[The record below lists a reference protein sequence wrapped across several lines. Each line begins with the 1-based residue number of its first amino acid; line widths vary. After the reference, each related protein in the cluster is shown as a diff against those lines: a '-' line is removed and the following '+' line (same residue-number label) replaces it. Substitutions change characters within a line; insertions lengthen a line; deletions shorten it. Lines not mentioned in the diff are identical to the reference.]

1 MSGATFGLLSPFDH
15 TTQSW
20 ETYKGRIAQWFIA
33 NDIDNTKDAGGKK
46 RRAILLSALNDGTYK
61 LATDLALPKQLQS
74 VPYEDIVKLLD
85 DHFTPKRCGFSERYK
100 FYAATQQSGETFQ
113 QWAARLRGL
122 SAYCEFSNVEEALR
136 DKFVMG
142 MLSGPEKEK
151 LFARDLTVLSTL
163 AKAVELAES
172 VHCARAGAAASQP
185 VQTSQDLFKVEQKRH
200 RESTPG
206 SSGGG
211 DDKKEQC
218 QVCGYYNHKTL
229 QCRFA
234 KSRCKKCKA
243 KGHLK
248 KMCKSVNFMT
258 VNAVDEGDDDD
269 DDGECY
275 KIFNIRSN
283 KGEPMIETV
292 LMLNRPINLEIDT
305 GAAVTALH
313 VNTYKKHFSDVPLS
327 VTKNRLITFTGDNIP
342 CLGAVRLPV
351 TYANQT
357 HSLKVYVVRKAGAD
371 VLGRDFISQFNL
383 ELALITPVRY
393 CAQDQDTSNI
403 IRELEKRY
411 ASVFLD
417 KLGKFNKYKVSL
429 QLKENAKPVF
439 IRARPIAFALRDKVD
454 KEIDRLLSV
463 GVLKPV
469 DHSQYA
475 SPIVPVLKRNG
486 AIRICV
492 DYSTGVN
499 KQLVVDQYPLPTVT
513 ELFAKLYGGKQFTK
527 LDLSNAYNQF
537 ELDEKSQELTS
548 VNTHRGLFTYT
559 RMVFGLSSAPAVFQR
574 AMEGVLAGVPGTLCL
589 LDDVLVTGENTEQH
603 LTRLNEVLRRLQD
616 AGLTLQKEKCE
627 FFKDEVNYLGYVIDK
642 HGLHKSPLKVKA
654 MIDAPIPQNE
664 KQLQSFLGLVN
675 YYRSFVPN
683 ASAVLSPLYDLLK
696 KGVKWCWTKEHDRAF
711 VAIKECLASEQVLAH
726 FNPAA
731 DIVLTV
737 DAGPCGLGAIL
748 SQIEADGTERP
759 ISFASRTLNAAEKRY
774 SQLQKEATSII
785 FGIRRY
791 HQYLYGRAVP
801 FTLRTDHKPLLSIFG
816 PYRGIPEVSA
826 NRLQRYAMF
835 LSGYNYKIEYVRS
848 ADNNADFLSR
858 ACLPGPAPA
867 GSRGPAA
874 RFANATTDIPDR
886 ASYIN
891 FVVDGNLPVTLNE
904 LRQHTERDTVLQKV
918 INFIS
923 NGWPKKVSDEA
934 LKPYYLCRLQLS
946 YENGCVMRGHKVVIP
961 VKLQS
966 VILAEVHQSHLGIV
980 KTKAEV
986 RSRFWFPGVDAALE
1000 RLISAC
1006 TVCIQQRPSPARA
1019 PLAQWEYPPCAF
1031 HRIHCDFLGP
1041 INGSSYLVI
1050 VDAYTKWVEAYNMKT
1065 NITSLATIEKICEFM
1080 SRFGIPH
1087 TLVTDNGTSFTSREF
1102 EAFCRL
1108 NGISHVTSP
1117 AYNAASN
1124 GQAESYVKIIKKG
1137 IKTSLL
1143 NGNGVQNSWKRLLK
1157 YLFDYRNSV
1166 HTTTGVSPAQLVYG
1180 RKLKTR
1186 LDLINPKIPSP
1197 SSPALAD
1204 TVRKNQ
1210 CLQNR
1215 PSMCRKAQVFTPGNL
1230 VLFKAFQANGKFKWC
1245 RGTIVKKVG
1254 KVVYIVKDNIT
1265 SKTFK
1270 KHKNQIV
1277 LDKGHDCAYPSYWNE
1292 DIEIWEDDDDTSS
1305 PSPPA
1310 PSEELQ
1316 PSTGEEGERT
1326 LIADPHP
1333 VTSEPSEP
1341 IDTPLESIPG
1351 DQSEEDEFLE
1361 ALPGPATE
1369 PENRD
1374 SDVSADNDLVPTT
1387 PRTKR
1392 NRPKINYKPF
1402 FSNK

>member
-1 MSGATFGLLSPFDH
+1 MSGATFGLLSSFDH

-33 NDIDNTKDAGGKK
+33 NDIDDTKDAGGQK
-46 RRAILLSALNDGTYK
+46 RRAILLSALSDGTYK
-61 LATDLALPKQLQS
+61 LAADLALPKELQS

-85 DHFTPKRCGFSERYK
+85 DHFTPKRCGFGERYK
-100 FYAATQQSGETFQ
+100 FYAATQQSGETFP

-122 SAYCEFSNVEEALR
+122 SAYCGFSNVEEALR

-142 MLSGPEKEK
+142 MSSGPEKEK
-151 LFARDLTVLSTL
+151 LFARDLTVLTL

-185 VQTSQDLFKVEQKRH
+185 VQISQDQLFKVEKTLQRD
-200 RESTPG
+200 ST
-206 SSGGG
+206 SANTGGADG
-211 DDKKEQC
+211 KKEQC

-243 KGHLK
+243 TGHLK
-248 KMCKSVNFMT
+248 RMCKSVNFMA
-258 VNAVDEGDDDD
+258 VNAVDEGDD

-292 LMLNRPINLEIDT
+292 LMFHRPINLEIDT

-327 VTKNRLITFTGDNIP
+327 ATKNRLITFTGDNIP

-357 HSLKVYVVRKAGAD
+357 HTLKVYVVRKAGAD
-371 VLGRDFISQFNL
+371 VLGRDFISRFNL
-383 ELALITPVRY
+383 ELAIISPVRY
-393 CAQDQDTSNI
+393 CGQNQETSNT

-411 ASVFLD
+411 TSVFSD
-417 KLGKFNKYKVSL
+417 KLGQFNKYKVSLHL

-454 KEIDRLLSV
+454 KEIDRLLSL

-486 AIRICV
+486 AIRICA

-537 ELDEKSQELTS
+537 ELDEKSQELTC

-603 LTRLNEVLRRLQD
+603 LTRLNEVLRRLQE

-654 MIDAPIPQNE
+654 MLDAPIPQNE

-683 ASAVLSPLYDLLK
+683 ASAILSPLYDLLK
-696 KGVKWCWTKEHDRAF
+696 KGVKWCWTEEHDRAF
-711 VAIKECLASEQVLAH
+711 AAIKQCLASEQVLAH

-737 DAGPCGLGAIL
+737 DAGPHGLGAIL

-858 ACLPGPAPA
+858 ACLPGPAGA
-867 GSRGPAA
+867 RGEAA
-874 RFANATTDIPDR
+874 RCATATTDIPDR

-891 FVVDGNLPVTLNE
+891 FVVDGNLPVTLTE
-904 LRQHTERDTVLQKV
+904 LRQHTERDTILQKV
-918 INFIS
+918 IHFIL
-923 NGWPKKVSDEA
+923 NGWPKKVSEEA

-961 VKLQS
+961 AKLQS

-1006 TVCIQQRPSPARA
+1006 TICIQQRPSPARA

-1050 VDAYTKWVEAYNMKT
+1050 VDAYTKWVEVYNMKT
-1065 NITSLATIEKICEFM
+1065 TMTSLATIEKICEFM

-1102 EAFCRL
+1102 EAFCML

-1137 IKTSLL
+1137 IKTSILS
-1143 NGNGVQNSWKRLLK
+1143 GNGVQNSWKRLLK

-1186 LDLINPKIPSP
+1186 LDLINPKISSP
-1197 SSPALAD
+1197 SSPALVN

-1210 CLQNR
+1210 CLQNKS
-1215 PSMCRKAQVFTPGNL
+1215 SMCRKAQCFSRGEL
-1230 VLFKAFQANGKFKWC
+1230 VLFKAFEANGKFKWC

-1265 SKTFK
+1265 FKTFK

-1277 LDKGHDCAYPSYWNE
+1277 LDKGHGCAYSSYSDE
-1292 DIEIWEDDDDTSS
+1292 DIEIQDDDTSS
-1305 PSPPA
+1305 AHPLSPA
-1310 PSEELQ
+1310 PSEERQ
-1316 PSTGEEGERT
+1316 PNSTGEEREWK
-1326 LIADPHP
+1326 LVPDPQP
-1333 VTSEPSEP
+1333 TSSAEP
-1341 IDTPLESIPG
+1341 IATPPRSIPG
-1351 DQSEEDEFLE
+1351 GQSEEDDEFLE
-1361 ALPGPATE
+1361 ALPGPVTE
-1369 PENRD
+1369 PETRD
-1374 SDVSADNDLVPTT
+1374 SEVPADNNPVPTT
-1387 PRTKR
+1387 SRSKR

-1402 FSNK
+1402 F